1 MFTTEKV
8 WLALCCMMF
17 LAPTAWSSEAAGQAA
32 LQEERYV
39 TVGGIPQWIS
49 IRTRST
55 ENPILLVLHGGPG
68 FTVSPVSYHFMRDWD
83 EYFTVVQWDQRGA
96 GKTYRRETADA
107 IKPTL
112 SIDRLVA
119 DAEELIQY
127 LTERF
132 EQKRVVVYGFSFGTI
147 VGVKLAQ
154 SRPDLLH
161 AYVGSGQFVDFM
173 RGEALGYQATLADAK
188 GDGNQE
194 AIAALESIAP
204 FPDPNRPERNLEN
217 LSTERR
223 WLAHYGG
230 YFAGGGEG
238 QHFAIAAQSPLHTD
252 ADRERW
258 QEAHDYSVL
267 ALWDEIGK
275 VNFSHVTRFKVP
287 VILMQGR
294 HDRGTISS
302 LVEEWYMKIKA
313 PRKRLIWFERSSHM
327 AFEEE
332 PGKMLVSLVNE
343 VLPLTHKR

>member
-1 MFTTEKV
+1 VSTIARV
-8 WLALCCMMF
+8 WFVLCYVMF
-17 LAPTAWSSEAAGQAA
+17 LAPAAWSSAAANEVA
-32 LQEERYV
+32 VHEERYV
-39 TVGGIPQWIS
+39 TIGGIPQWIS

-55 ENPILLVLHGGPG
+55 ENPILVVLHGGPG
-68 FTVSPVSYHFMRDWD
+68 FTVSPVSYHFMRDWE

-96 GKTYRRETADA
+96 GKTYRRETAEA
-107 IKPTL
+107 IRPTL
-112 SIDRLVA
+112 SIDRLVS
-119 DAEELIQY
+119 DAEELVQY
-127 LTERF
+127 LTQRF
-132 EQKRVVVYGFSFGTI
+132 DQQRVVVYGFSFGTI

-154 SRPDLLH
+154 RRPDLLH

-188 GDGNQE
+188 ADGNDE

-217 LSTERR
+217 LPTERR

-238 QHFAIAAQSPLHTD
+238 QHFQIAAQSPLHTD
-252 ADRERW
+252 ADREVW

-267 ALWDEIGK
+267 ALWDEIGA
-275 VNFSHVTRFKVP
+275 VNFSAATRFKVP
-287 VILMQGR
+287 VILLQGR
-294 HDRGTISS
+294 HDRGTSSS
-302 LVEEWYMKIKA
+302 LVEEWYSKLKA

-343 VLPLTHKR
+343 VLPLTRSR